1 MIPYKRLTTEER
13 DRIAVLRSRKWPWR
27 RIGNKL
33 GRPHTTL
40 LREWHRNKKRGHY
53 GPHAAQRK
61 AERRQ
66 RTKHRRLR
74 LGSRVRQT
82 AVERMIM
89 NGWSPEIAA
98 GRINREAKRRVISH
112 EAIYQWI
119 YTEAPHLAEYLVRH
133 HSKRRPQGP
142 RKAKRVII
150 PQRIPIDKRPAE
162 ANSRQQAG
170 HWESDLIIGKGRAAL
185 QSSLERVSRKT
196 HLRRLPNKTA
206 AESRKALH
214 QVLCPIPADLRR
226 SVTYDNGS
234 ENVEHHLL
242 NQSLPG
248 LASFFCAAYHSWE
261 KGAIENRN
269 GIVRRFLPKGTR
281 FEDLTA
287 AQIQSIEDW
296 INDRPMK
303 CLDFQTPNEV
313 FNSLAGALAA

>member
-1 MIPYKRLTTEER
+1 MRPYKRLSSEER
-13 DRIAVLRSRKWPWR
+13 DRIAILRSRRWDWR
-27 RIGNKL
+27 RIGEKI

-40 LREWHRNKKRGHY
+40 LREWRRNKKRGRY

-61 AERRQ
+61 AENRQ
-66 RTKHRRLR
+66 RIGHRRLR
-74 LGSRVRQT
+74 LGGRVKQT

-119 YTEAPHLAEYLVRH
+119 YAEAPHLAEYLLRH
-133 HSKRRPQGP
+133 HSKRRPRGP
-142 RKAKRVII
+142 RKAKRVLI
-150 PQRIPIDKRPAE
+150 PQRIPIDRRPPE
-162 ANSRQQAG
+162 ANNREQAG
-170 HWESDLIIGKGRAAL
+170 HWESDLMIGDGRAAL

-196 HLRRLPNKTA
+196 SLRRLPNKTA

-214 QVLCPIPADLRR
+214 QVLSSVPVGLRR

-248 LASFFCAAYHSWE
+248 LASFFCTAYHSWE
-261 KGAIENRN
+261 KGAVENRN

-281 FEDLTA
+281 FESLTE

-303 CLDFQTPNEV
+303 CLGFQTPNEV
-313 FNSLAGALAA
+313 FNSLLGALAA